1 VAEDDSKM
9 SFMSHW
15 QAATLPAEGAWAQ
28 KRRLAHAMR
37 RVIDR
42 LVTSDAP
49 EDELGRAA
57 DRLERY
63 ADHLETHPQGRPY
76 SGFAE
81 TANAGSI
88 GAFFDAS
95 PVIGLANP
103 LAPPLR
109 LAAEGSRITG
119 DVHFGAAYEG
129 PPGCVHG
136 GWVAAAFDEFLGFV
150 MAATGNPGMTGT
162 LKVVYRSPTPLDTD
176 LRFEAGEW
184 RSEGR
189 KTIATGRLYAG
200 ERLCAEAEGI
210 FIAIDRTKFA
220 SLLEERE
227 RERAEAARAATDRD
241 RDAE

>member
-1 VAEDDSKM
+1 VAKGDRPWGDDLSEGQRSE
-9 SFMSHW
+9 SFISHW
-15 QAATLPAEGAWAQ
+15 QAASQPAEGAWAQ
-28 KRRLAHAMR
+28 KRRLATAMR

-49 EDELGRAA
+49 EDELAVAA
-57 DRLERY
+57 DRLEAY
-63 ADHLETHPQGRPY
+63 ADRLETHPQGRPY

-81 TANAGSI
+81 TANASSV

-109 LAAEGSRITG
+109 LAAEGAIITG

-150 MAATGNPGMTGT
+150 MATTGNPGMTGT
-162 LKVVYRSPTPLDTD
+162 LKVVYRSPTPLKTD

-184 RSEGR
+184 RTEGR
-189 KTIATGRLYAG
+189 KTIATGKLFAG
-200 ERLCAEAEGI
+200 DRLCAEAEGI
-210 FIAIDRTKFA
+210 FIAIERTKFA
-220 SLLEERE
+220 DLLAQRE
-227 RERAEAARAATDRD
+227 RERQAGE
-241 RDAE
+241 

>member
-1 VAEDDSKM
+1 VSADDRGET
-9 SFMSHW
+9 FISHW

-28 KRRLAHAMR
+28 KRRLATAMR

-49 EDELGRAA
+49 EDELALAA

-81 TANAGSI
+81 AANAGSV

-95 PVIGLANP
+95 PIIGLANP

-109 LAAEGSRITG
+109 LAADGAEIRG

-136 GWVAAAFDEFLGFV
+136 GWIAAAFDEFLGFV
-150 MAATGNPGMTGT
+150 QSASGNPGMTGT
-162 LKVVYRSPTPLDTD
+162 LKVVYRSPTPLQAD
-176 LRFEAGEW
+176 LRFEAGEL
-184 RSEGR
+184 RTEGR
-189 KTIATGRLYAG
+189 KNIVRGRLFAG

-220 SLLEERE
+220 GLLEQRE
-227 RERAEAARAATDRD
+227 RERRSAGEA
-241 RDAE
+241 

>member
-1 VAEDDSKM
+1 M
-9 SFMSHW
+9 SEQERSDKFLWHW
-15 QAATLPAEGAWAQ
+15 KAATLPAEGAWAQ
-28 KRRLAHAMR
+28 KRRLATAMR

-49 EDELGRAA
+49 EDELATAA

-81 TANAGSI
+81 TANAGNV

-95 PVIGLANP
+95 PIIGLANP

-109 LAAEGSRITG
+109 LAARDGVITG

-136 GWVAAAFDEFLGFV
+136 GWIAAAFDEFLGFV
-150 MAATGNPGMTGT
+150 MSATGNPGMTGT
-162 LKVVYRSPTPLDTD
+162 LKVIYRSPTPLKAD
-176 LRFEAGEW
+176 LRFQAGEW
-184 RSEGR
+184 RTEGR
-189 KTIATGRLYAG
+189 KTIATGQLYAG

-210 FIAIDRTKFA
+210 FIAIDRTKFVD
-220 SLLEERE
+220 LLAAREQE
-227 RERAEAARAATDRD
+227 RERATRKE
-241 RDAE
+241 

>member
-1 VAEDDSKM
+1 VSQEEQRRDA
-9 SFMSHW
+9 FMSHW

-28 KRRLAHAMR
+28 KRRLANAMR

-49 EDELGRAA
+49 EDELGDAA

-81 TANAGSI
+81 TVNSGSV

-109 LAAEGSRITG
+109 LAADGGRITG

-136 GWVAAAFDEFLGFV
+136 GWIAAAFDEFLGFV
-150 MAATGNPGMTGT
+150 MATTGNPGMTGT
-162 LKVVYRSPTPLDTD
+162 LTVIYRSPTPLQAD

-184 RSEGR
+184 RTEGR
-189 KTIATGRLYAG
+189 KTIATGKLYAG
-200 ERLCAEAEGI
+200 DRLCAEAEGI

-220 SLLEERE
+220 DLLAERE
-227 RERAEAARAATDRD
+227 RERAERVPG
-241 RDAE
+241 DA

>member
-1 VAEDDSKM
+1 M
-9 SFMSHW
+9 
-15 QAATLPAEGAWAQ
+15 PAEGAWAQ
-28 KRRLAHAMR
+28 KRRLATAMR

-49 EDELGRAA
+49 EDELATAA
-57 DRLERY
+57 ERLERY

-81 TANAGSI
+81 AANAGNV

-95 PVIGLANP
+95 PIVGLANP

-109 LAAEGSRITG
+109 LAARDGAITG

-136 GWVAAAFDEFLGFV
+136 GWIAAAFDEFLGFV

-162 LKVVYRSPTPLDTD
+162 LKVVYRSPTPLKTD
-176 LRFEAGEW
+176 LRFHAGES
-184 RSEGR
+184 RTEGR
-189 KTIATGRLYAG
+189 KTIASGRLYAG

-210 FIAIDRTKFA
+210 FIAIDHTKFA
-220 SLLEERE
+220 DLLAARE
-227 RERAEAARAATDRD
+227 RERAARK
-241 RDAE
+241 E

>member
-1 VAEDDSKM
+1 MTEDPDESKRREV
-9 SFMSHW
+9 FMTHW
-15 QAATLPAEGAWAQ
+15 TAATLPAEGAWAQ
-28 KRRLAHAMR
+28 KRRLSAAMR

-49 EDELGRAA
+49 EAELAAAA
-57 DRLERY
+57 DRLEQY
-63 ADHLETHPQGRPY
+63 ADHLSTHPQGRPY

-81 TANAGSI
+81 AANAGSV

-109 LAAEGSRITG
+109 LAAEGDRITG
-119 DVHFGAAYEG
+119 AVRFGAAYEG

-150 MAATGNPGMTGT
+150 MAATGRPGMTGT
-162 LKVVYRSPTPLDTD
+162 LTVRYRSPTPLHTD
-176 LRFEAGEW
+176 LRFEAGER

-189 KTIATGRLYAG
+189 KTFTAGRLLAG

-210 FIAIDRTKFA
+210 FIAVDAVRFGE
-220 SLLEERE
+220 LLGARE
-227 RERAEAARAATDRD
+227 QRGRGDEPAGQA
-241 RDAE
+241 

>member
-1 VAEDDSKM
+1 VSEQQRRE

-15 QAATLPAEGAWAQ
+15 QASSQPAEGAWAQ
-28 KRRLAHAMR
+28 KRRLATAMR

-49 EDELGRAA
+49 EDELAVAA
-57 DRLERY
+57 ERLERY
-63 ADHLETHPQGRPY
+63 ADHLETHRQGRPY

-81 TANAGSI
+81 AANAGNI

-109 LAAEGSRITG
+109 LAAEGGVITG

-150 MAATGNPGMTGT
+150 MATTGNPGMTGT
-162 LKVVYRSPTPLDTD
+162 LKVIYRSPTPLQTD

-184 RSEGR
+184 RTEGR
-189 KTIATGRLYAG
+189 KTIATGRLWAG
-200 ERLCAEAEGI
+200 DRLCAEAEGI
-210 FIAIDRTKFA
+210 FIAIAHTRFA
-220 SLLEERE
+220 DLLAERE
-227 RERAEAARAATDRD
+227 RERQRAERD
-241 RDAE
+241 SGDA

>member
-1 VAEDDSKM
+1 MSEEDRREA
-9 SFMSHW
+9 FISHW
-15 QAATLPAEGAWAQ
+15 QAASLPAEGAWAQ
-28 KRRLAHAMR
+28 KRRLATAMR

-49 EDELGRAA
+49 EEELVEAS

-63 ADHLETHPQGRPY
+63 ADHLETFPQGRPY

-81 TANAGSI
+81 AANAGSV

-95 PVIGLANP
+95 PIIGLANP

-109 LAAEGSRITG
+109 LTAEGGIVTG
-119 DVHFGAAYEG
+119 AVHFGAAYEG

-136 GWVAAAFDEFLGFV
+136 GWIAAAFDEFLGFV
-150 MAATGNPGMTGT
+150 MSATGNPGMTGT
-162 LKVVYRSPTPLDTD
+162 LKVIYRSPTPLKTD

-184 RSEGR
+184 RTERR
-189 KTIATGRLYAG
+189 KVIATGSLYAG

-210 FIAIDRTKFA
+210 FIAIDRTKFVD
-220 SLLEERE
+220 LLEKRE
-227 RERAEAARAATDRD
+227 RERGAAG
-241 RDAE
+241 DA

>member
-1 VAEDDSKM
+1 VSEEERREA
-9 SFMSHW
+9 FISHW

-28 KRRLAHAMR
+28 KRRLATAMR

-49 EDELGRAA
+49 EEELGRAA

-81 TANAGSI
+81 AANAGSV

-95 PVIGLANP
+95 PIIGLANP

-109 LAAEGSRITG
+109 LAAVGGAVTG

-136 GWVAAAFDEFLGFV
+136 GWIAAAFDEFLGFV
-150 MAATGNPGMTGT
+150 MSATGNPGMTGT
-162 LKVVYRSPTPLDTD
+162 LKVIYRNPTPLKTD

-184 RSEGR
+184 RIEGR
-189 KTIATGRLYAG
+189 KTFVTGRLLAEG
-200 ERLCAEAEGI
+200 RLCAEAEGI
-210 FIAIDRTKFA
+210 FIAIDQTRFA
-220 SLLEERE
+220 DLLQHRE
-227 RERAEAARAATDRD
+227 REGRAAG
-241 RDAE
+241 DA

>member
-1 VAEDDSKM
+1 VSNESSGE
-9 SFMSHW
+9 SFLSHW
-15 QAATLPAEGAWAQ
+15 QAASQPAEGAWAQ
-28 KRRLAHAMR
+28 KRRLATAMR

-49 EDELGRAA
+49 EQELERAA
-57 DRLERY
+57 ERLERY
-63 ADHLETHPQGRPY
+63 ADHLETLPQGRPY

-81 TANAGSI
+81 AANAGSV

-95 PVIGLANP
+95 PIIGLANP

-109 LAAEGSRITG
+109 LASREGVIRG

-136 GWVAAAFDEFLGFV
+136 GWIAAVFDEFLGFV

-162 LKVVYRSPTPLDTD
+162 LEVIYRSPTPLDTD

-184 RSEGR
+184 RREGR
-189 KTIATGRLYAG
+189 KTIATGRLYAN

-210 FIAIDRTKFA
+210 FIAIDRTKFVD
-220 SLLEERE
+220 LLAERE
-227 RERAEAARAATDRD
+227 RERAERVSGDV
-241 RDAE
+241 